1 MSRQAVGYATAGLLI
16 LVTVAACSGG
26 PGGKSSAGGR
36 AVNGGAVGAAA
47 AAPNAGDAE
56 AGGAAAPQPGARG
69 DLAPG
74 QGHKEAVTTSV
85 LTEAKIRTA
94 QLTVAVAK
102 AAQVAVAADHAAQ
115 IAVGVGGEVDADD
128 RTSGPAATAE
138 MQLRVPPAQLR
149 PVLDQLAA
157 LGKEKSRA
165 LSTTD
170 VSEKVADVDSR
181 VGSARDAIAR
191 LRALYSSATKI
202 GEIITVEGE
211 LSSREADLESLEAQ
225 QRTLARQTAMA
236 LITLTLQTAPKP
248 AVVKPPTHHKHY
260 TGFVGG
266 LHRGWDGFVDA
277 ANGVATAFGTL
288 LPFLVLILALAV
300 GGRFAWRRFPHRTGP
315 TPSPAPAE

>member
-1 MSRQAVGYATAGLLI
+1 MSRLAVGYATAGLLI
-16 LVTVAACSGG
+16 LLTVAACSGG
-26 PGGKSSAGGR
+26 GSGAGSH
-36 AVNGGAVGAAA
+36 AA
-47 AAPNAGDAE
+47 NAGRIAG
-56 AGGAAAPQPGARG
+56 GGAAPAAAGNQPETRAG
-69 DLAPG
+69 LAPS
-74 QGHKEAVTTSV
+74 QQDKAVTASV
-85 LTEAKIRTA
+85 VTEAKIRTA
-94 QLTVAVAK
+94 QLTVAVAR
-102 AAQVAVAADHAAQ
+102 AAQVGGVADQAAQ
-115 IAVGVGGEVDADD
+115 ITIGVGGEVDADD

-157 LGKEKSRA
+157 LGKEKSRS

-181 VGSARDAIAR
+181 VASARDAIAR

-211 LSSREADLESLEAQ
+211 LSGREADLESLEAQ

-236 LITLTLQTAPKP
+236 VITLTLQTAPKP
-248 AVVKPPTHHKHY
+248 AVVKPHTSHKHY

-266 LHRGWDGFVDA
+266 LRRGWDGFVDA
-277 ANGVATAFGTL
+277 ANGVAIAFGTL

-300 GGRFAWRRFPHRTGP
+300 GGRFAWRRFPHRTAP
-315 TPSPAPAE
+315 APAPAPAE

>member
-1 MSRQAVGYATAGLLI
+1 MRRQPMGYAAAGVLI

-26 PGGKSSAGGR
+26 KSAAGSQ
-36 AVNGGAVGAAA
+36 AASNGG
-47 AAPNAGDAE
+47 
-56 AGGAAAPQPGARG
+56 AGGAAKAGAAGAAGAGAQPGARAP
-69 DLAPG
+69 LAPG
-74 QGHKEAVTTSV
+74 REHGDAVTTSLV
-85 LTEAKIRTA
+85 SDAKIRTA
-94 QLTVAVAK
+94 QLTVLVAK
-102 AAQVAVAADHAAQ
+102 AAQVADQADQAAQ
-115 IAVGVGGEVDADD
+115 ITIGVGGEVDSDD

-181 VGSARDAIAR
+181 VQSARDAIVR
-191 LRALYSSATKI
+191 LRTLYSAATKI

-236 LITLTLQTAPKP
+236 VITLTLQPAPEP
-248 AVVKPPTHHKHY
+248 AVVTPPTTHKHRA
-260 TGFVGG
+260 GFVGG
-266 LHRGWDGFVDA
+266 LQRGWDGFVAA

-288 LPFLVLILALAV
+288 LPFLVLILVLGIA
-300 GGRFAWRRFPHRTGP
+300 GGGARRRFPHRPGP
-315 TPSPAPAE
+315 PSSPAPAE

>member
-26 PGGKSSAGGR
+26 TGSAGSH
-36 AVNGGAVGAAA
+36 AA
-47 AAPNAGDAE
+47 NL
-56 AGGAAAPQPGARG
+56 GGAAAGAGAAGGGVAAPAAGGYQPERRAGAAGSQAQG
-69 DLAPG
+69 D
-74 QGHKEAVTTSV
+74 AVTKSV

-102 AAQVAVAADHAAQ
+102 AAQVGGVADQAAQ
-115 IAVGVGGEVDADD
+115 ITVGVGGEVDSDN

-181 VGSARDAIAR
+181 VRSARDAIAR

-225 QRTLARQTAMA
+225 QRTLTRQTAMA
-236 LITLTLQTAPKP
+236 VITLTLQTAPKP
-248 AVVKPPTHHKHY
+248 AVVKAHSTHKHY

-266 LHRGWDGFVDA
+266 LRRGWDGFVDA
-277 ANGVATAFGTL
+277 ANGVAIGFGTV
-288 LPFLVLILALAV
+288 LPFLVLILALGV
-300 GGRFAWRRFPHRTGP
+300 GGRFAWRRIPHRTTPAP
-315 TPSPAPAE
+315 TPAPAE